1 MNRFNGF
8 ILNLD
13 ENAKQFEFRVS
24 YAVLYKLDIFAK
36 WNSIGIIYQGKFE
49 EKQPFSLIY

>member
-1 MNRFNGF
+1 MLVLRTYCIASLQDQDLVIQSF

-24 YAVLYKLDIFAK
+24 YAVLYKFPPEADRK
-36 WNSIGIIYQGKFE
+36 ME
-49 EKQPFSLIY
+49 

>member
-1 MNRFNGF
+1 MITSNVLGSIPF

-36 WNSIGIIYQGKFE
+36 WNSIGIKGR
-49 EKQPFSLIY
+49 SA